1 MYFGN
6 LVTPEFWTQLWLKEG
21 AARYLEFVAID
32 RLFPEWRAWELFT
45 QGVYGVALNLDAMVS
60 SHPVE
65 VPVKTA
71 DEIGEIFDTI
81 SYAKGASVIRMLSSY
96 VGHEKFFM
104 GMRRYLERHKWGN
117 AVSSDFWRAL
127 EEESGLPIV
136 NIANPWTLCTG
147 YPIILLMED
156 GRIESPRFL
165 AGGPNSHSS
174 SNETKWPIP
183 ITAIVEGEDE
193 IMGPWLINGPNG
205 DESSALLA
213 KITEW
218 DSAKTWFKLNADQN
232 GFFRVSY
239 TDSQWKRLGR
249 AMSPGGQLSATDRL
263 GLISDSFAAGRS
275 GYSPISDSLAL
286 VQDFGSHTTAEY
298 AVWQELSENLSALA
312 SLYKSEPFFVKFQ
325 NFLHNI
331 YANQMETI
339 GWDPKLDDDEH
350 TGSLRATIISMMG
363 LTGDTAA
370 LEEAL
375 RRFKSF
381 VENPDTDLV
390 TGDVR
395 TAIFRAALRA
405 DEGFVSSELKR
416 IFETAADPGVQ
427 RSALSVM
434 GRVKDIDRHREMLD
448 YALHSGKVRYQDMA
462 FVLNGLATTT
472 SEGGRKCWNNF
483 VSDFD
488 RLAAKFREQ
497 HVVWGMLLGVTSRG
511 LETCEEADM
520 VEQFFAEPDHPAG
533 AGQRRV
539 AQALEAVRTNAARLD
554 RDRDIVASF
563 LGL

>member
-1 MYFGN
+1 MA
-6 LVTPEFWTQLWLKEG
+6 VVEG
-21 AARYLEFVAID
+21 QCPLRTMV
-32 RLFPEWRAWELFT
+32 
-45 QGVYGVALNLDAMVS
+45 QSSHGVA
-60 SHPVE
+60 P
-65 VPVKTA
+65 
-71 DEIGEIFDTI
+71 
-81 SYAKGASVIRMLSSY
+81 SVIRMLSTY
-96 VGHEKFFM
+96 VGHEKFFS

-117 AVSSDFWRAL
+117 AVSSDFWQAL
-127 EEESGLPIV
+127 EDESGLPIV
-136 NIANPWTLCTG
+136 DIAKPWTLRTG
-147 YPIILLMED
+147 FPIVLLNND
-156 GRIESPRFL
+156 GRIECPRFL

-183 ITAIVEGEDE
+183 ITVIVEGEDE
-193 IMGPWLINGPNG
+193 VMGPWLIHGPNG

-213 KITEW
+213 KIIEW
-218 DSAKTWFKLNADQN
+218 DGAKKWFKLNADQN

-239 TDSQWKRLGR
+239 TDTQWKRLSR
-249 AMSPGGQLSATDRL
+249 AMSPGGQLSPTDRL

-312 SLYKSEPFFVKFQ
+312 SLYKSESFFAKFQ
-325 NFLHNI
+325 GFLHNI
-331 YANQMETI
+331 YAKQMESI
-339 GWDPKLDDDEH
+339 GWDPKSDDDDH
-350 TGSLRATIISMMG
+350 TGSLRATIINMMG
-363 LTGDTAA
+363 LTGDAA
-370 LEEAL
+370 VLEEAL

-381 VENPDTDLV
+381 VDNLDTALV

-395 TAIFRAALRA
+395 TAVFRTAMRA
-405 DEGFVSSELKR
+405 DEGFVSSELKK
-416 IFETAADPGVQ
+416 IFEAADDPGVQ

-434 GRVKDIDRHREMLD
+434 GRVKDGDRHAEMLE
-448 YALHSGKVRYQDMA
+448 YVLYSGKVRYQDMA

-472 SEGGRKCWNNF
+472 SKGGRKCWDNF

-488 RLAAKFREQ
+488 RLAAKFRDQ

-511 LETCEEADM
+511 LKTREEADM
-520 VEQFFAEPDHPAG
+520 VEQFFADPDHPAG

-554 RDRDIVASF
+554 RDRDEVASF